1 MATPNIVTSST
12 IIQRSLF
19 TPTMRAHGE
28 MMLGQDAHMPGL
40 HVDREW
46 HRGQEVSP
54 RARHHCQTCGPDQA
68 SAPWEEGLG
77 KRGKTPLFLAFWFFG
92 FSSSSPCRQLLGGYL
107 MEVITQA
114 LSFLL
119 IGTNL
124 TASLCSPQ
132 TLTHRCKTTALTSK
146 TPAPRAA
153 TRPC

>member
-19 TPTMRAHGE
+19 TPTMKDHSE
-28 MMLGQDAHMPGL
+28 MMLGQDAHMAGL

-77 KRGKTPLFLAFWFFG
+77 KRGKPSHTSSFFG
-92 FSSSSPCRQLLGGYL
+92 FL
-107 MEVITQA
+107 V
-114 LSFLL
+114 FLPVL
-119 IGTNL
+119 
-124 TASLCSPQ
+124 
-132 TLTHRCKTTALTSK
+132 
-146 TPAPRAA
+146 PAGSCWEAI
-153 TRPC
+153 